1 MAVAAGIGIGLS
13 VLGLGQQHAAN
24 KETKE
29 ANRKQAAWDIEMAQ
43 EDIKIVQF
51 QGDLEQAN
59 IRRTFAAH
67 AASMQARSSSS
78 GARVGVG
85 SNALSL
91 VHNARNM
98 ATEEAISIMEEESA
112 VRRLETG
119 ATMSEI
125 QSQLTA
131 SAQRRQATG
140 DYIQAGVQI
149 ASMVV

>member
-1 MAVAAGIGIGLS
+1 MAYVAAGLALYGLA
-13 VLGLGQQHAAN
+13 QQQGAN
-24 KETKE
+24 KTE
-29 ANRKQAAWDIEMAQ
+29 AEAQKKQAAWDIEMAQ

-91 VHNARNM
+91 VQNARNM

-112 VRRLETG
+112 VGRLETG
-119 ATMSEI
+119 ATLSEI
-125 QSQLTA
+125 QSQLSS
-131 SAQRRQATG
+131 SAQRRQAAG

>member
-1 MAVAAGIGIGLS
+1 MAVAAAAAVATAAYG
-13 VLGLGQQHAAN
+13 VAQQQVAN
-24 KETKE
+24 KEE
-29 ANRKQAAWDIEMAQ
+29 VDAIRSQSAWDTEMAQ

-91 VHNARNM
+91 VQNARNL

-112 VRRLETG
+112 VGRLETG
-119 ATMSEI
+119 ATLSEI
-125 QSQLTA
+125 QSQLSS
-131 SAQRRQATG
+131 SAQRRQAAG

>member
-1 MAVAAGIGIGLS
+1 MAYVAAGLALYGLA
-13 VLGLGQQHAAN
+13 QQHGAN
-24 KETKE
+24 KTE
-29 ANRKQAAWDIEMAQ
+29 AEAQKKQAAWDIEMAQ

-51 QGDLEQAN
+51 QGDLEQTN

-67 AASMQARSSSS
+67 AASMQARSSAS

-91 VHNARNM
+91 VQNARNM

-125 QSQLTA
+125 QSQLSS
-131 SAQRRQATG
+131 SAQRRQAAG